1 MGLLKRRKILSD
13 AEVHDFNERANILL
27 CSDKNVIRGLGVTVI
42 SVLENMTM
50 PCAIHIAFNGTLP
63 EDEEARFVQI
73 AKKYE
78 VPFCIYWIDDSTIQH
93 LNSNS
98 YITITTYYRLLMPYI
113 MKEFNI
119 ERCLYLDTDIL
130 CVHDIADWYRQ
141 PLTNKVAAV
150 TKDATS
156 QPGLR
161 ENKTCRKLG
170 MKGIEYFNAGILLIN
185 INEYVKYDM
194 GKKAIELCSDQ
205 KFGEIDQDVLNIL
218 LEGHVVFDESYAYN
232 CGMSV
237 RNSEVPDPIYM
248 VHFTGAKKPWKLCV
262 SELKEGAMGLFDQH
276 SWKYSYY
283 EVWRKYAKMSP
294 WKDVPFDM
302 PKNYREWRYLANM
315 YFKTGKFRLGIE
327 AYFKYLSCKRDK

>member
-161 ENKTCRKLG
+161 ENKTCRKL
-170 MKGIEYFNAGILLIN
+170 
-185 INEYVKYDM
+185 
-194 GKKAIELCSDQ
+194 
-205 KFGEIDQDVLNIL
+205 
-218 LEGHVVFDESYAYN
+218 
-232 CGMSV
+232 
-237 RNSEVPDPIYM
+237 
-248 VHFTGAKKPWKLCV
+248 
-262 SELKEGAMGLFDQH
+262 
-276 SWKYSYY
+276 
-283 EVWRKYAKMSP
+283 
-294 WKDVPFDM
+294 
-302 PKNYREWRYLANM
+302 
-315 YFKTGKFRLGIE
+315 FRHE
-327 AYFKYLSCKRDK
+327 RDRIF

>member
-1 MGLLKRRKILSD
+1 
-13 AEVHDFNERANILL
+13 
-27 CSDKNVIRGLGVTVI
+27 
-42 SVLENMTM
+42 
-50 PCAIHIAFNGTLP
+50 
-63 EDEEARFVQI
+63 
-73 AKKYE
+73 
-78 VPFCIYWIDDSTIQH
+78 
-93 LNSNS
+93 
-98 YITITTYYRLLMPYI
+98 MPYI

-205 KFGEIDQDVLNIL
+205 KFGEMDQDVLNIL

-262 SELKEGAMGLFDQH
+262 SELKEGAMGLFD
-276 SWKYSYY
+276 
-283 EVWRKYAKMSP
+283 
-294 WKDVPFDM
+294 
-302 PKNYREWRYLANM
+302 
-315 YFKTGKFRLGIE
+315 
-327 AYFKYLSCKRDK
+327 